1 MSAFAATRAR
11 MIAAGLVD
19 ADTGR
24 LTAAGM
30 AHTDRIIAD
39 LKAAPPAAEAARPH
53 PGARLP
59 AVRWNTRRAAHLKE
73 QSA

>member
-19 ADTGR
+19 AHTGR

-30 AHTDRIIAD
+30 AHTDRIIAE
-39 LKAAPPAAEAARPH
+39 LKAAPPAAETARPR

-59 AVRWNTRRAAHLKE
+59 GVKWNTKRRKK
-73 QSA
+73 